1 MVANSS
7 QSTLHW
13 YFNSRD
19 QPAVALESKRLNKD
33 FTLHQ
38 GGRRL
43 GEVVILHGVTKSFHR
58 FKNVLGLILVP
69 QIQPIHL
76 FNLFTQPI
84 QNTLTV

>member
-1 MVANSS
+1 MLMVANGS

-43 GEVVILHGVTKSFHR
+43 GKVVILHGVTKVFIDLKM
-58 FKNVLGLILVP
+58 FLD
-69 QIQPIHL
+69 
-76 FNLFTQPI
+76 
-84 QNTLTV
+84 